1 MSVALQRRSSAAR
14 HNVEQGERGS
24 LTSFAPPKNAD
35 GAAVLLHAI
44 LSKDLVN
51 VNMDVYVD
59 IEDASRATVKEV
71 QRWKAA

>member
-1 MSVALQRRSSAAR
+1 
-14 HNVEQGERGS
+14 

-51 VNMDVYVD
+51 TNMNVYVD